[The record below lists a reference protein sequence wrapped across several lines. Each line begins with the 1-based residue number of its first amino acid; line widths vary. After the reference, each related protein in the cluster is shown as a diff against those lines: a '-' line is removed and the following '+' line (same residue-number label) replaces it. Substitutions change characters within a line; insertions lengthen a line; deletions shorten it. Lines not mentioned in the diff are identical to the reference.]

1 LNLRRIADVALLAG
15 IGGLAIGMVLVI
27 AGVIAPGF
35 FMPGTWLL
43 VLAFLAIAVS
53 GAARVL
59 DHGRAE
65 ATLPRPG
72 RGGVDT

>member
-1 LNLRRIADVALLAG
+1 LTLRSIAGLTLLAG
-15 IGGLAIGMVLVI
+15 IGGLAAGMVLVI

-43 VLAFLAIAVS
+43 VLAFLAIAIS

-59 DHGRAE
+59 AHGRPPASL
-65 ATLPRPG
+65 ARPD
-72 RGGVDT
+72 RGGADS